1 MTTNAADI
9 VEEVRRA
16 IPEGC
21 VVNRCRKGRCTV
33 SLRNAPEP
41 RVLIDLDHREA
52 PVGQNDKRCDYIF
65 IGGSDKVW
73 VAPMELKSGKPEAS
87 EIAPQLQAGADV
99 ADGIVPR
106 GAKVEF
112 RPLAIYG
119 GSAPRDTRVF
129 RNSAYLI
136 RFRSQSFEIKLRKCR
151 TPLALALR

>member
-1 MTTNAADI
+1 MTTAADI

-16 IPEGC
+16 VPEGC
-21 VVNRCRKGRCTV
+21 VVNRCSKGRCTV

-41 RVLIDLDHREA
+41 RVLIDLDHPSIA
-52 PVGQNDKRCDYIF
+52 DQNATRCDYIF

-73 VAPMELKSGKPEAS
+73 VAPMELKSGSPNVS
-87 EIAPQLQAGADV
+87 EIAPQLQAGADI

-112 RPLAIYG
+112 MPLAVFG
-119 GSAPRDTRVF
+119 GSGPRDARVF
-129 RNSAYLI
+129 TKSAYRI
-136 RFRSQSFEIKLRKCR
+136 NFRSQSIEIRPHKCR

>member
-1 MTTNAADI
+1 MTTNAANI

-16 IPEGC
+16 IPAGC

-41 RVLIDLDHREA
+41 RVLIDLDHSSIA
-52 PVGQNDKRCDYIF
+52 DQNATRCDYIF

-73 VAPMELKSGKPEAS
+73 VAPMELKSGSPKAG
-87 EIAPQLQAGADV
+87 EIVPQLQAGADI

-106 GAKVEF
+106 GAKVQF
-112 RPLAIYG
+112 MPLAVFG
-119 GSAPRDTRVF
+119 GSGPSDARVF
-129 RNSAYLI
+129 KKSAYRI
-136 RFRSQSFEIKLRKCR
+136 VFREQRKEIKLHKCR

>member
-1 MTTNAADI
+1 MTTAADV

-16 IPEGC
+16 VPEGC
-21 VVNRCRKGRCTV
+21 VVNRCGKGRCTV

-41 RVLIDLDHREA
+41 RVLIDLDHPSIA
-52 PVGQNDKRCDYIF
+52 DQNATRCDYIF

-73 VAPMELKSGKPEAS
+73 VAPMELKSGSPNAS
-87 EIAPQLQAGADV
+87 QIVPQLQAGADI

-112 RPLAIYG
+112 MPLA
-119 GSAPRDTRVF
+119 VF
-129 RNSAYLI
+129 RGSGPHDARIFKKSAYQI
-136 RFRSQSFEIKLRKCR
+136 NFRSQSFEIKLRKCR

>member
-1 MTTNAADI
+1 MTTNAANI

-16 IPEGC
+16 VSAGC
-21 VVNRCRKGRCTV
+21 VVTRCSKGGCRV

-41 RVLIDLDHREA
+41 RVIIDLDHREA

-73 VAPMELKSGKPEAS
+73 VAPMELKSGKPEPS

-99 ADGIVPR
+99 ADKIVPR

-112 RPLAIYG
+112 MPLAIYG

-129 RNSAYLI
+129 KKSAYRI
-136 RFRSQSFEIKLRKCR
+136 VFREQRKEIKLHKCR